1 MPTRKIR
8 TVRRKSTA
16 EERARHQ
23 RLRQLIEQEKPEIM
37 ARGRAELR
45 RFARLKQVGRELKAT
60 REAAGISLSQMQER
74 TGIDSANLSRLENGL
89 APNPTVDTLAR
100 YAEALNRELVLSL
113 HEPLATSPP

>member
-1 MPTRKIR
+1 MQTRRVR

-16 EERARHQ
+16 EERERHQ
-23 RLRQLIEQEKPEIM
+23 RLRELIEQEKPEIV

-45 RFARLKQVGRELKAT
+45 RFARLRQVGRELKAT
-60 REAAGISLSQMQER
+60 REAAGVSLSQMQER

-89 APNPTVDTLAR
+89 VPNPTVETLAR

-113 HEPLATSPP
+113 QEPLAASRP